1 MSAAGRSVGAMLTV
15 RDHMTLQLAAATYK
29 YAGARETHVREQ
41 LGMSMPIYTRHLDVL
56 LDDPAALAA
65 YPLEVKRL
73 RRLRDARR
81 RTRSARRAS

>member
-1 MSAAGRSVGAMLTV
+1 MPLPI
-15 RDHMTLQLAAATYK
+15 RDHTTIRLAAATYK
-29 YAGARETHVREQ
+29 YLGARETDIREQ
-41 LGMSMPIYTRHLDVL
+41 LGMSMPIYARHLDVL

-81 RTRSARRAS
+81 RVRSVRRSA

>member
-1 MSAAGRSVGAMLTV
+1 
-15 RDHMTLQLAAATYK
+15 MTLRIAAAPYK
-29 YAGARETHVREQ
+29 YPGARESDAHDLV
-41 LGMSMPIYTRHLDVL
+41 GMSPVVFHRHVNEL

-81 RTRSARRAS
+81 QARGARRSA

>member
-1 MSAAGRSVGAMLTV
+1 
-15 RDHMTLQLAAATYK
+15 MTLSDADALALRLAAATYK
-29 YAGARETHVREQ
+29 YPGARETDAFEQ
-41 LGMSMPIYTRHLDVL
+41 LGMSPTLFHRHVDVL

-81 RTRSARRAS
+81 RTRSARRSA

>member
-1 MSAAGRSVGAMLTV
+1 
-15 RDHMTLQLAAATYK
+15 MTLRLAAAHYR
-29 YAGARETHVREQ
+29 YPGARETDAFEQ
-41 LGMSMPIYTRHLDVL
+41 LGMSPTLFHRHVDVL

-81 RTRSARRAS
+81 RVRSVRRSA